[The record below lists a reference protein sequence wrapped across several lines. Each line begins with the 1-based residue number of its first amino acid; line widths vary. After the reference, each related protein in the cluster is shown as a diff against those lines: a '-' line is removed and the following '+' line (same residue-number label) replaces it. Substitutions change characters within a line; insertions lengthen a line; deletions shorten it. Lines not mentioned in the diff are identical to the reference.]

1 MRTSR
6 ITTSCGTIRFWP
18 VLALL
23 SDKLAAKRADCAVCA
38 VCAVLAGKS
47 TLNRLEHAPEGAPS
61 RYHKTGHDKDALEAL
76 FVEAHDTPLRRI
88 VLDPDATDDAVHG
101 HQEGRFLHGCYD
113 CCCYLP
119 LSIFCGRHLLAA
131 RLRPANID
139 GAAGATQEV
148 ARLVRQIREHWP
160 GVEVV
165 LRAGSGFCRE
175 ELMAWCEGNGVHYLF
190 GLARNARLL
199 ARRGGT
205 RGGQGGA

>member
-1 MRTSR
+1 M
-6 ITTSCGTIRFWP
+6 
-18 VLALL
+18 
-23 SDKLAAKRADCAVCA
+23 
-38 VCAVLAGKS
+38 LAGRS

-76 FVEAHDTPLRRI
+76 FVTLFVEAHDTHPRRI
-88 VLDPDATDDAVHG
+88 VLDLDATDDAIHG

-113 CCCYLP
+113 CYCYLP
-119 LSIFCGRHLLAA
+119 LHIFCGRHLLAA

-160 GVEVV
+160 EVEVV

-175 ELMAWCEGNGVHYLF
+175 ELRQGRTSAQGRQSPLRRH
-190 GLARNARLL
+190 LADS
-199 ARRGGT
+199 
-205 RGGQGGA
+205 